1 MKNIYLVGFMGS
13 GKSTVGRLLAEKL
26 NMRFVDI
33 DKEVEKSKGMS
44 IREIFQNFGEDYFRN
59 LEKEKLRE
67 FLRQSGFIVSTGGGL
82 GADID
87 IMNLMREDGKV
98 IWIRADIQTIL
109 DRCKDDTERPLL
121 KLPKDKLLEL
131 FKKREK
137 VYSLAHITVDSD
149 KKTPIQIIQEIVEK
163 I

>member
-44 IREIFQNFGEDYFRN
+44 IREIFQKFGEDYFRN

-67 FLRQSGFIVSTGGGL
+67 FLRRSGFIVSTGGGL

-109 DRCKDDTERPLL
+109 DRCKDDTKRPLL

-149 KKTPIQIIQEIVEK
+149 KKTPIQVFQEIVEK